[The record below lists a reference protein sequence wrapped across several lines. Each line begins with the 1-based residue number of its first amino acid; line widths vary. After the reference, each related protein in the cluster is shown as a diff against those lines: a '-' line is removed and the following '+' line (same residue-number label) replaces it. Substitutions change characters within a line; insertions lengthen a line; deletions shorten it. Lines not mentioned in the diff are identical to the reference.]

1 MADATQS
8 TAMSTTIIQTIQA
21 TTGWWVLPTTEDESK
36 QFRYCFTYALKWNFD
51 KFRSTCRDLRL
62 ARTQNS
68 KVIIAADQWISMMN
82 GTACQFQR
90 VQTVCPISNKK
101 EGSTLYVDL

>member
-1 MADATQS
+1 MQLIT
-8 TAMSTTIIQTIQA
+8 MSTSIIQTIQA

-36 QFRYCFTYALKWNFD
+36 QFSHCLTYALKWDFD
-51 KFRSTCRDLRL
+51 KFQSTCCELRL
-62 ARTQNS
+62 ARIR
-68 KVIIAADQWISMMN
+68 KHKMAIVADQWISMMN
-82 GTACQFQR
+82 GTACQFQQ